1 MQVHYFTDT
10 YAPSK
15 EVKFRLRKMAEIAAI
30 SKLCDQESLYNQAK
44 EQYEALAKKYNSVA
58 ETKKRGFWGKFWDN
72 LSNTTTYVEMVE
84 PMEECFDYKSTYSF
98 YSLIPN
104 RSELILAIKHKLKEW
119 DEGHDNMSGLDRM
132 RR

>member
-15 EVKFRLRKMAEIAAI
+15 ELKFRLRKMAEIAAI
-30 SKLCDQESLYNQAK
+30 SKLCNQEELYSQAK
-44 EQYEALAKKYNSVA
+44 KQYDSMASRYNAVA

-72 LSNTTTYVEMVE
+72 LSNTTTYVQMVG
-84 PMEECFDYKSTYSF
+84 PMEETVEYKFTYSSF
-98 YSLIPN
+98 SEVKN
-104 RSELILAIKHKLKEW
+104 KSELVLILEYKLNELKRGY
-119 DEGHDNMSGLDRM
+119 DTMSALDGI